1 MWKDE
6 VYHNIHQIEGDLK
19 TSIQDVMPLIYQQNF
34 GVQ

>member
-6 VYHNIHQIEGDLK
+6 VYHTIDHTEDDLK
-19 TSIQDVMPLIYQQNF
+19 TNSQDVVPLIYQQNF